1 MDALIYAIIF
11 LLLSAFFSGVET
23 AFKLSNKLKIEVD
36 KGRNLFSARLL
47 SVITRKSSL
56 FFGTVWLGNIIS
68 LVAFAIFTHIYIS
81 EAGIKQSF
89 LPNISY
95 SLFTVIE
102 MLTLILIYI
111 AFGEITPKTLFR
123 INPNN
128 TLKFL
133 SFPVYVCYIIL
144 YPAVFLLNNISEFI
158 LRNVFRTKDL
168 KKETN
173 ESSYEL
179 DNLLKESNIE
189 STEGK
194 DESQELQMFR
204 NARDLNTIKVRDFM
218 VQRNEIVAIEKD
230 EEVENLGKLIV
241 ESGHS
246 KILVYDDNID
256 NIIGYT
262 HSYDMFARPGKISEI
277 IKPVVIVPGT
287 MTADKL
293 LNKFILER
301 KSVAL
306 VVDEFGGTDGM
317 LTIEDILEEIFGDI
331 DDEYDVEEAEDK
343 QINENEI
350 LVSGRLDIE
359 YLNEKY
365 NLGVEESDE
374 YNTIAGYIL
383 HYFENIPS
391 INEEITINNLTFI
404 ILKASESKI
413 EQILIRKL

>member
-1 MDALIYAIIF
+1 MDGLIYAIIF

-23 AFKLSNKLKIEVD
+23 AFTLSNKLKIEVD
-36 KGRNLFSARLL
+36 KSRNLFSARLL

-89 LPNISY
+89 FSNISY
-95 SLFTVIE
+95 SLFTLFE
-102 MLTLILIYI
+102 MLALILIYV
-111 AFGEITPKTLFR
+111 AFGEIAPKTLFR

-133 SFPVYVCYIIL
+133 SFPIYVFYIIL
-144 YPAVFLLNNISEFI
+144 FPAVFLLNTISEFI
-158 LRNVFRTKDL
+158 LRNVFRAKDL

-173 ESSYEL
+173 ESNYEL

-277 IKPVVIVPGT
+277 IKPVIIVPGT

-365 NLGVEESDE
+365 NLEIQESDE